1 VGRPRRGESGDS
13 PGEPQSYERIS
24 THLSA
29 LLADM
34 VRAQEIAVDAW
45 SPDLQPG
52 GAVGRFTLVRELGRG
67 GFGVVF
73 EAADGDLGRTVALK
87 VVKAGTR
94 IAARGSQWLLR
105 EAEAVA
111 RLNHPNIVTL
121 HDLGQASSGPYLV
134 FELLRGE
141 SLAEKLRGGPLP
153 VDEVVEVGIA
163 VARALVHA
171 HGAGVIHRDLT
182 AANVHLTEEGAIKVL
197 DFGLAHLFG
206 RDGANDGGT
215 PAYMAPEQWE
225 GDQGDARTDLFALGV
240 ILYQALTGHF
250 PYKVDRGWSEA
261 LEPGETPRL
270 PRRSAPRPLRRLVHA
285 LLDREPE
292 LRPQHARTVR
302 DALLAL
308 RAHRRNKARRR
319 VLWGAMG
326 TAAVAVAA
334 AVWISFQREPPAG
347 EQVRVVLA
355 AMENA
360 AGEPSLD
367 AVPGLL
373 DAALEPSRRVRV
385 VPESRLGYLS
395 RQAGLGEPGKIDPER
410 GRQLSRIAGAAV
422 LLVPSAWRE
431 NEELVIGVRAIEAE
445 TGRAVFRTIASL
457 RALSELQ
464 AAVDRLS
471 DGIRRELN
479 ERAEDRRIRRPVAVA
494 VTASPEAARFYY
506 EGLDCVARPLDFRGN
521 VQQCQGFFNRA
532 LSLDP
537 SFPLAH
543 YQLASLSFLPG
554 DTGEE
559 ARPHL
564 RAALEGLARLP
575 AREAALLRA
584 LSARIEGRREEATR
598 TYDAILAQAPE
609 DPDALSG
616 AASAYREGGDWASA
630 ARYLEKLA
638 AVRPEDDDPV
648 GNLIAAL
655 GRTNR
660 TSELR
665 GLASQLH
672 AQGPRRA
679 RLLVDTL
686 VWLGDQAEAVR
697 VAREAVRN
705 RGDAEVETLRFAL
718 QAAGEYREMEEIAR
732 KEVAADPTALAIRYR
747 VDMALTAQGR
757 VTEALRWLGETIR
770 MSPIQQL
777 EEIAYRQA
785 MIAAATGNP
794 ARVWRYAAPAQAS
807 GSRSTAE
814 LALVLVLLGDLPR
827 AEKLAVSL
835 DPGSPAELQYQAL
848 RAWRAGDMAGAL
860 ARLAQAEVQDPWPTS
875 GLAPAYLAAEV
886 AAAAGDDVTV
896 VAAVARFQRLPPD
909 RIWRAWAYPRS
920 IYLSARAH
928 ARLGEREQ
936 ARRELDG
943 LLRLLARADPDL
955 ALSKQARSF
964 RSELQKP

>member
-1 VGRPRRGESGDS
+1 MGRPRRGESGDS

-24 THLSA
+24 TQLSA

-52 GAVGRFTLVRELGRG
+52 GAVGRFQIVRELGRG

-73 EAADGDLGRTVALK
+73 EASDGDLGRTVALK

-121 HDLGQASSGPYLV
+121 HDLGQAASGPYLV
-134 FELLRGE
+134 FELLRGR
-141 SLAEKLRGGPLP
+141 SLAEKLRAGPLP
-153 VDEVVEVGIA
+153 VDEVIEVGIA

-171 HGAGVIHRDLT
+171 HGAGVVHRDLT
-182 AANVHLTEEGAIKVL
+182 AANVHLTEEGEVKVL

-225 GDQGDARTDLFALGV
+225 GDQGDARTDLFAFGV
-240 ILYQALTGHF
+240 ILFQALTGSF
-250 PYKVDRGWSEA
+250 PYQVDRGWSEA

-270 PRRSAPRPLRRLVHA
+270 PRRCAPKRLRRLVRS

-292 LRPQHARTVR
+292 LRPSSARAVR
-302 DALLAL
+302 DVLLEL
-308 RAHRRNKARRR
+308 RAHRGNAIRRR
-319 VLWGAMG
+319 VLWTAVG

-334 AVWISFQREPPAG
+334 AVWIYLQRQPPAG

-373 DAALEPSRRVRV
+373 GAALEPSRRVRV
-385 VPESRLGYLS
+385 VPESRLAYLS
-395 RQAGLGEPGKIDPER
+395 RQAGLGETGRIDPER

-431 NEELVIGVRAIEAE
+431 DGELVIGVRAIEAE
-445 TGRAVFRTIASL
+445 TGRAVFRSSAPL
-457 RALSELQ
+457 RSPGDLQ
-464 AAVDRLS
+464 LAVDRVS
-471 DGIRRELN
+471 DRIRRELN

-506 EGLDCVARPLDFRGN
+506 EGVDCVARPVDLRGN
-521 VQQCQGFFNRA
+521 IQQCQGFFERA
-532 LSLDP
+532 LALDP

-543 YQLASLSFLPG
+543 YQLAVLSFLPG
-554 DTGEE
+554 NTGEE
-559 ARPHL
+559 TKPHL
-564 RAALEGLARLP
+564 RAALDGLARLP
-575 AREAALLRA
+575 AREAGLLRA
-584 LSARIEGRREEATR
+584 LSARIEGRREEATSI
-598 TYDAILAQAPE
+598 YDAILAQAPE
-609 DPDALSG
+609 DPDALGG
-616 AASAYREGGDWASA
+616 AARTYRESGDWASA
-630 ARYLEKLA
+630 ARYLEKLV
-638 AVRPEDDDPV
+638 AVRPEDDDPL
-648 GNLIAAL
+648 GDLIAAL

-660 TSELR
+660 TRELR
-665 GLASQLH
+665 ELAK
-672 AQGPRRA
+672 
-679 RLLVDTL
+679 RLQSEVPLRTRGLVDAL
-686 VWLGDQAEAVR
+686 VWLGDHAEAVR
-697 VAREAVRN
+697 VAREAVRL
-705 RGDAEVETLRFAL
+705 RGEAEVETLRFAL
-718 QAAGEYREMEEIAR
+718 QAAGEYRETEEIAR
-732 KEVAADPTALAIRYR
+732 REMAADPAALSIRYR

-757 VTEALRWLGETIR
+757 VTEALRWLDETIR
-770 MSPIQQL
+770 MSPVQQI
-777 EEIAYRQA
+777 EELAYRQA

-794 ARVWRYAAPAQAS
+794 ARVWRYAAPAQTS
-807 GSRSTAE
+807 GSRSTADV
-814 LALVLVLLGDLPR
+814 ALVFVLLGDLKR
-827 AEKLAVSL
+827 AEELAVSL
-835 DPGSPAELQYQAL
+835 PPGSPAEVQYRAL
-848 RAWRAGDMAGAL
+848 RAWRAGDVAGAL

-896 VAAVARFQRLPPD
+896 VAMVGRFQRLPPD
-909 RIWRAWAYPRS
+909 RIWRSWAYARS
-920 IYLSARAH
+920 MLLSARAH
-928 ARLGEREQ
+928 ARLGERER
-936 ARRELDG
+936 ARSEVDR
-943 LLRLLARADPDL
+943 LLGLLARADRDL
-955 ALSKQARSF
+955 TLLQEARSL
-964 RSELQKP
+964 RSELKEQ